1 MGVVL
6 AMYFVNTVVFNL
18 IHLRLKKEMVAWWP
32 VLTLTIY
39 KLALSFVNSASVYW
53 TLYEYATYF
62 ADKHFRIVDDPKAL
76 EVFPSL
82 HMCLTKGCL
91 AITAKAIDLHARWKR
106 DRDRNSHPRTLR
118 SCFRSR
124 TSRGFGNRC
133 STVHSSEF
141 CAVVTVSKYREAR
154 YYTSST

>member
-1 MGVVL
+1 MLVCSLIVDWALTLEFMGVVL

-32 VLTLTIY
+32 VLTLTTY

-106 DRDRNSHPRTLR
+106 DRDRNSHPGTLR

-124 TSRGFGNRC
+124 TSR
-133 STVHSSEF
+133 
-141 CAVVTVSKYREAR
+141 
-154 YYTSST
+154 